1 MPTSARCHAQP
12 RFHAQCAVSLPNPHP
27 QQEQRFSPVVMP
39 HVCASTMR
47 RQPALQQGIA
57 PDPPRQCKDASTTPM
72 IMCCVFAACLP
83 PPPSPTHPVSP
94 ARNVREPG
102 GRRAS
107 HSTEPSRAEHH
118 HDRRG
123 SRTRLQDSRPQ
134 IAGLIPPKWRSF
146 AAVAQLAARR
156 SHNPK
161 VGSSILSCR
170 ILYLP
175 TPRLGKGQPPP
186 RTRIVF
192 SP

>member
-1 MPTSARCHAQP
+1 MPCPT
-12 RFHAQCAVSLPNPHP
+12 AVSCPMRGVASEPAPAARTKVQPSGDAPRLCINHAPATSFATRYRARSAPTV
-27 QQEQRFSPVVMP
+27 QRRFNNAND
-39 HVCASTMR
+39 HVLRVC
-47 RQPALQQGIA
+47 
-57 PDPPRQCKDASTTPM
+57 
-72 IMCCVFAACLP
+72 P